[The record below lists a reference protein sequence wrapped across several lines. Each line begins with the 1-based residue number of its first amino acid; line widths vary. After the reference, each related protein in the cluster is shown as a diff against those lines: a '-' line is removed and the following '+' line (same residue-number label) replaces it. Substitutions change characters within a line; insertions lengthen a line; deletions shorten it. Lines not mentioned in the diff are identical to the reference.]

1 MATAKDLY
9 GRWIKELWAGEQVA
23 AELVSEDFVGH
34 WPHRDV
40 HGPAELQKIVDETR
54 AMLTDLKFVV
64 EVAPFTDG
72 DLVAA
77 RWVGTGAAQDGPKRF
92 VGNDILRFAEGRF
105 VEYWN
110 GTAAG

>member
-1 MATAKDLY
+1 MTPAEELY
-9 GRWIKELWAGEQVA
+9 GRWIEELWAGAQVA

-40 HGPAELQKIVDETR
+40 HGAVELQKIVDETH
-54 AMLTDLKFVV
+54 ATLADLMFVV
-64 EVAPFTDG
+64 EIDPFVDG

-77 RWVGTGAAQDGPKRF
+77 RWVGTGVASDGPKRF
-92 VGNDILRFAEGRF
+92 IGNDILRFANGRF

-110 GTAAG
+110 GTAAA